1 MVHGAQTV
9 ADANTKLWNAEAD
22 EHDPI
27 SARTFGFWLYMMSD
41 GLIFA
46 AIFASYAVLD
56 GPMNAAGHPMA
67 AQLLSASQG
76 LMQTFIVLASV
87 LALSLGTL
95 AIKTGNKAGASFGLL
110 LAAVLGL
117 AFLYIGGSD
126 LASIAAAGNGPTASA
141 YLSVLF
147 TLIITHGLHMGFG
160 LLWIAV
166 LLVQIARSGF
176 TTDVVGRLLSLRMF
190 WQFQASVWVIAYVYV
205 YLFGGAH

>member
-1 MVHGAQTV
+1 MAHAATIV
-9 ADANTKLWNAEAD
+9 ADANTKLWNATAD

-27 SARTFGFWLYMMSD
+27 STRTFGFWLYMMSD

-46 AIFASYAVLD
+46 SLFASYAVLD

-76 LMQTFIVLASV
+76 MVQTILILASV
-87 LALSLGTL
+87 LALSVGTL
-95 AIKTGNKAGASFGLL
+95 SIKTGNKAGVSLGLL
-110 LAAVLGL
+110 LAALL
-117 AFLYIGGSD
+117 AVVFLFIGSSD
-126 LASIAAAGNGPTASA
+126 LEEMTAAGNGATASA

-160 LLWIAV
+160 LLWMAV

-176 TTDVVGRLLSLRMF
+176 TTAVVGRLLCLRMF
-190 WQFQASVWVIAYVYV
+190 WQFQASVWVIVYVYV

>member
-1 MVHGAQTV
+1 MSHATI
-9 ADANTKLWNAEAD
+9 AANANTKLWNTSAD

-46 AIFASYAVLD
+46 ALFASYAVLD
-56 GPMNAAGHPMA
+56 GPMNGAGHPMA

-76 LMQTFIVLASV
+76 LVQTILVLASV

-95 AIKTGNKAGASFGLL
+95 SIKTGNKAGVNLGLL
-110 LAAVLGL
+110 LAALLG
-117 AFLYIGGSD
+117 AVFLFIGGSD
-126 LASIAAAGNGPTASA
+126 LVALSAAGNGATASA

-147 TLIITHGLHMGFG
+147 TLILTHGLHMGFG
-160 LLWIAV
+160 LLWMAV
-166 LLVQIARSGF
+166 LLVQIAQSGF
-176 TTDVVGRLLSLRMF
+176 TTQVVGRLLCLRMF
-190 WQFQASVWVIAYVYV
+190 WQFQASVWVIVYVYV